1 MNIVENVG
9 KIGDAFSVIWAFFQ
23 DESGQLTILATLLLA
38 TLALVTAYRCFRAMQ
53 PAFAE
58 KLTLVMAIGST
69 ITAVFGAVGAFFL
82 IQAASSL

>member
-1 MNIVENVG
+1 MVENVE
-9 KIGDAFSVIWAFFQ
+9 KIGDAFGVIWAFFQ
-23 DESGQLTILATLLLA
+23 DESGQLTILASLLLA

-58 KLTLVMAIGST
+58 KLTLVMAIGSA

-82 IQAASSL
+82 IQAAGSL